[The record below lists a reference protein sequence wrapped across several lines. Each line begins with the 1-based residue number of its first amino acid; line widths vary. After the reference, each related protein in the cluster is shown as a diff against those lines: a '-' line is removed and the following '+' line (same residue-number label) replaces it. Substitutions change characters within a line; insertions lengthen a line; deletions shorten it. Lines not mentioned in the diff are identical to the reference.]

1 MTTEIDQEILS
12 DFIVEA
18 GELIEKLGEQLV
30 ELEQRPDDSQLLNA
44 VFRAFHTVKGGAG
57 FLQFT
62 NMVTLCHAAEDVFNG
77 LRNGKIKLD
86 GALMDAVMQA
96 VDQVQAMMAQASSG
110 TVTAAAPAELIER
123 LHAFASAQP
132 APVVEVVKV
141 AAAVAAPATSAGD
154 AISDDEFEALLDSL
168 HGTGKGPGATTPE
181 PPAEAKPAAVAPTV
195 AASAPAAPVPVPAK
209 PAAPADT
216 SIRVDTQRLDRMMNL
231 VGEMV
236 LVRNR
241 LKTLTAVAVDEELAK
256 TIRQVDFITR
266 SLQDAVM
273 QIRMLPI
280 RKVFSRFP
288 KVARDVARSL
298 GKQVEVELIGEDTD
312 LDKNLVEA
320 LGDPLIHMVRNAVDH
335 GIEMPEQRQ
344 RCGKPVA
351 GKVVLAACQQGDHIV
366 ITVSDDGAGMDA
378 ERLRNKVV
386 EKGLMD
392 AAAAARLSN
401 SECFQLVFMPGFST
415 KEQISDLSG
424 RGVGMDVVKSA
435 ITQLNG
441 SVKVDSVL
449 GQGSRVEIRVPL
461 TLAILPALM
470 VAVADRV
477 YALPLASVV
486 DVTVLDGAAIRKL
499 DAWDV
504 VLLRKEIVRLVY
516 LDRWAGV
523 TPVDDELRHVAL
535 IRIGDEQF
543 GFVVDQVIGREEVVI
558 KPLGT
563 MLRGLSG
570 LSGATVTGAGRVA
583 LILDCASMVRAHGHS
598 S

>member
-1 MTTEIDQEILS
+1 
-12 DFIVEA
+12 
-18 GELIEKLGEQLV
+18 
-30 ELEQRPDDSQLLNA
+30 
-44 VFRAFHTVKGGAG
+44 
-57 FLQFT
+57 
-62 NMVTLCHAAEDVFNG
+62 
-77 LRNGKIKLD
+77 
-86 GALMDAVMQA
+86 
-96 VDQVQAMMAQASSG
+96 
-110 TVTAAAPAELIER
+110 TVTPPVKAAAA
-123 LHAFASAQP
+123 
-132 APVVEVVKV
+132 
-141 AAAVAAPATSAGD
+141 
-154 AISDDEFEALLDSL
+154 
-168 HGTGKGPGATTPE
+168 
-181 PPAEAKPAAVAPTV
+181 
-195 AASAPAAPVPVPAK
+195 
-209 PAAPADT
+209 ADT

-241 LKTLTAVAVDEELAK
+241 LKTLTATAADEELAK
-256 TIRQVDFITR
+256 TVRQVDFITR

-298 GKQVEVELIGEDTD
+298 GKQVDVELVGEDTD

-344 RCGKPVA
+344 RSGKPAA
-351 GKVVLAACQQGDHIV
+351 GKLVLAACQQGDHIV
-366 ITVSDDGAGMDA
+366 ITVRDDGAGMDA
-378 ERLRNKVV
+378 ERLRAKVV

-392 AAAAARLSN
+392 AAAAARLTHG
-401 SECFQLVFMPGFST
+401 ECFQLVFLPGFST

-441 SVKVDSVL
+441 SVRIDSVP
-449 GQGSRVEIRVPL
+449 GQGSCVEIRVPL

-470 VAVADRV
+470 VAVAERV
-477 YALPLASVV
+477 YALPLASVA
-486 DVTVLDGAAIRKL
+486 DVTVLDNAAIRKL

-504 VLLRKEIVRLVY
+504 VLLHGQIVRLVY

-523 TPVDDELRHVAL
+523 QPADGEPRHVAL
-535 IRIGDEQF
+535 VRVGDEQF

-558 KPLGT
+558 KPLGA

-583 LILDCASMVRAHGHS
+583 LILDCASLVRSHGHPG
-598 S
+598 